1 MAKKQKYTN
10 EFREQAVR
18 PVTVEKMVHAKVA
31 ADLGMSQNTLVSR
44 LHQARVQKVAFTPK
58 EGRDLEGR
66 NGQLKI
72 ELRQVK
78 IERDILRKRRRTLQR
93 SPCETA
99 LYPKGSGA

>member
-18 PVTVEKMVHAKVA
+18 LVTVEKMAPAKVA
-31 ADLGMSQNTLVSR
+31 ADLGMSQNTLVSW
-44 LHQARVQKVAFTPK
+44 LHQARVQKGAFTPK

-66 NGQLKI
+66 NRQLES

-78 IERDILRKRRRTLQR
+78 IERDILKKA
-93 SPCETA
+93 TA
-99 LYPKGSGA
+99 YFAKELV